1 FWTSD
6 DECYAIQTIYKSYQP
21 DNDSDLFE
29 YALDQTDYANIDDRS
44 HLIID
49 SLSKRQLMYLPIAT
63 KKRLIEELEA
73 GWTSGD
79 ETDALKKIYASYQ
92 PAMDSDLFEYA
103 LDKTDY
109 ANVDDRALDIVNS
122 LSNDQIRKMPGYIKK
137 RLIDELEAGNSYR

>member
-63 KKRLIEELEA
+63 KKELITL
-73 GWTSGD
+73 
-79 ETDALKKIYASYQ
+79 
-92 PAMDSDLFEYA
+92 
-103 LDKTDY
+103 
-109 ANVDDRALDIVNS
+109 
-122 LSNDQIRKMPGYIKK
+122 
-137 RLIDELEAGNSYR
+137 LI